1 MSKAGDLWRQSGEG
15 ELQPGAVLP
24 GAINSISDDGPSS
37 RSAKSSPSLVLEDV
51 VLAPPDL
58 GPEKPGEPS
67 PRFSEYSPTS
77 EEARLTA
84 LLAKR
89 GLTKLQIDEIL
100 GLNHRQQNFSK
111 DLKVRRRLSQP
122 ASRSKKRALKHEGAA
137 PGVVNRAPRAND
149 GAIKII
155 SILMPSKQAVGQ
167 QLISNFL
174 VSEKEYCSI
183 LECLTDDY
191 YPTISEKAKQ
201 GKFQITRSQ
210 VDDIFRPVDG
220 LVKLHRSF
228 YSGLYLR
235 SSISKASFSI
245 SKSSF
250 FYLYIRYM
258 RNCTNTVNNMQNYC
272 RDSKLQKCLSK
283 IRKKSRRRKD
293 DMVDL
298 LLKPLNRIIEYKH
311 FFLNLCSIVDKTEKA
326 EYEFLVRASRNI
338 SRAASY
344 IEQHKFGIENRNEM
358 NKIQKFLG
366 DQCNVFGA
374 NRNII
379 RQGMMYSQ
387 SKGWTS
393 RNKQYV
399 FFLFT
404 DILVWTTKKGDLQ
417 NAVYLKNCQVL
428 PSFSKSNRERKFQ
441 IEFSQQIHK
450 PILLECKSQQQR
462 NEWYFALSIAVKKAQ
477 DSVTKARI
485 GPEEGIWDE
494 EKHGDLIL
502 PKGSPKDIE
511 KKEGEAPV
519 NFVDEL
525 NYVDSPNASS
535 SGWDDFSYNRFEH
548 SKNYLN
554 QEFAVSEFI
563 NEYSSVEELRPAKR
577 HSVPILDFNGFDP
590 AVEIKAAFRRAV
602 IMSPGLKKHYSDGSN
617 GVASFSIRRNS
628 LSSGGGA
635 RRGPPK
641 QEAARLSRVEEE
653 NRIYGMGEK
662 ESVSSKSESA
672 KDYQERDKTEIR
684 WLAES
689 SEEIRAP
696 PGVRRRSLFTRYS
709 KAKKDVRRHS
719 CATPSRIP
727 GSQKWAQPGFQ
738 PGAQPGAQPPQVGR
752 RGSFFKISLNDFNE
766 T

>member
-1 MSKAGDLWRQSGEG
+1 MSKAGDLWLQSGEG
-15 ELQPGAVLP
+15 ELQPGAVIP
-24 GAINSISDDGPSS
+24 GAINSQSDDVPLS
-37 RSAKSSPSLVLEDV
+37 RSDKSSPSLVIEDV
-51 VLAPPDL
+51 VLTPPDK

-67 PRFSEYSPTS
+67 PRFVEYSPPG
-77 EEARLTA
+77 EEAKLKA

-100 GLNHRQQNFSK
+100 GLSNRQQNFSK
-111 DLKVRRRLSQP
+111 DLKLRRVFSQP
-122 ASRSKKRALKHEGAA
+122 GLVSKKRALKHEGAA
-137 PGVVNRAPRAND
+137 PGVVHRATKAND
-149 GAIKII
+149 GAIKIF
-155 SILMPSKQAVGQ
+155 SILTPSKQAVGQ

-183 LECLTDDY
+183 LECLKDDY
-191 YPTISEKAKQ
+191 YPTISEKAEQ
-201 GKFQITRSQ
+201 GKFQITRRQ

-228 YSGLYLR
+228 YSGLYLG
-235 SSISKASFSI
+235 SSISKASFGI

-250 FYLYIRYM
+250 FYVYIRYI
-258 RNCTNTVNNMQNYC
+258 RNCTNTVNKMQDYC
-272 RDSKLQKCLSK
+272 TDYKLQKCLRK

-298 LLKPLNRIIEYKH
+298 LLKPLDRIIEYKQ
-311 FFLNLCSIVDKTEKA
+311 FFLNLCSIVDRTETA
-326 EYEFLVRASRNI
+326 EYEFLVRASKNI
-338 SRAASY
+338 SRAANY

-417 NAVYLKNCQVL
+417 NAVYLKNCQLL

-441 IEFSQQIHK
+441 MEFSQQMHK
-450 PILLECKSQQQR
+450 PLLLECKSQQQR
-462 NEWYFALSIAVKKAQ
+462 NEWYFALSIAVKKVQ
-477 DSVTKARI
+477 DSVKKDRI

-494 EKHGDLIL
+494 EKRENLIL
-502 PKGSPKDIE
+502 SKGPPKDIE
-511 KKEGEAPV
+511 EKEGEAPV
-519 NFVDEL
+519 NFVNEL
-525 NYVDSPNASS
+525 NCVDSPNASS
-535 SGWDDFSYNRFEH
+535 SGFDDFSYNRFEY

-554 QEFAVSEFI
+554 QGFAVSEFI
-563 NEYSSVEELRPAKR
+563 NEYSSAEELRPAKR
-577 HSVPILDFNGFDP
+577 HSVPILDFDGFNP
-590 AVEIKAAFRRAV
+590 TVEIKAAFRRSV
-602 IMSPGLKKHYSDGSN
+602 IMSPGLKKHNSDGSN

-628 LSSGGGA
+628 LSSGAGG

-641 QEAARLSRVEEE
+641 QEAARLSRVDELE
-653 NRIYGMGEK
+653 
-662 ESVSSKSESA
+662 SSKSVNM
-672 KDYQERDKTEIR
+672 KDYKERDMTEIR

-719 CATPSRIP
+719 CANPSRIP
-727 GSQKWAQPGFQ
+727 GSQEWAQPGFQ

-766 T
+766 I